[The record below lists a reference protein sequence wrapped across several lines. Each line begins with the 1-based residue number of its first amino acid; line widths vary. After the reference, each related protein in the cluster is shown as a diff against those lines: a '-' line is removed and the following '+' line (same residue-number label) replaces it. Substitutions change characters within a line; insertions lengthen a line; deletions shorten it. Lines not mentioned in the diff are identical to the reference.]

1 MAKMLM
7 IHPDKCTGCR
17 NCELACSFQHE
28 GAFRPGATRVHALT
42 WEREG
47 FSVPM
52 MCQQC
57 DDAACV
63 KVCPTGAMHYSAST
77 PNLVELD
84 TDVCIGCKMCVIA
97 CPFGN
102 ARYDSVA
109 RAIAKCDTC
118 DGAPQCVAMCPN
130 GALEFVEDAEQT
142 RSRKRAFAE
151 KFKDVFQE
159 VR

>member
-1 MAKMLM
+1 MAKILM

-17 NCELACSFQHE
+17 NCELACSFKHE
-28 GAFRPGATRVHALT
+28 GAFRPGAANVHVFT

-47 FSVPM
+47 FSVPL

-63 KVCPTGAMHYSAST
+63 RVCPTGAMYHSADT
-77 PNLVELD
+77 PNLVEYDSAL
-84 TDVCIGCKMCVIA
+84 CIGCKMCVVA

-102 ARYDSVA
+102 ASYDSA
-109 RAIAKCDTC
+109 AKRISKCDTC
-118 DGAPQCVAMCPN
+118 GGAPECVAFCPN
-130 GALEFVEDAEQT
+130 GALEFADDDTQVRA
-142 RSRKRAFAE
+142 RKKAFAS
-151 KFKDVFQE
+151 KFKDVFGE